1 MVIMTRDNLPTT
13 YNPEEVENKWA
24 HYWQENNL
32 YHVEIQPD
40 KKPFSMV
47 IPPPNVTGSLHMGH
61 ALNNTIQDIIIR
73 WKRMSGYNALW
84 LPGTDHG
91 GIATQNVVEK
101 NLAKEGISR
110 HDLGRNVFIE
120 KVWEWKEKYG
130 STIINQ
136 LKRLGTSPDWSR
148 ERFTMDEG
156 CSQAVRESFV
166 RLYEKGLIYRGNRII
181 NWCSRCQTAL
191 SDIEVEHLESD
202 GKLYYFKYP
211 LVDNSGHVIIATTRP
226 ETMLGDVAVAVNPQ
240 DERYGHLI
248 GKELSLPLVGRVI
261 PIVADEY
268 VDLEFGTGAVKI
280 TPAHDPNDFLLGE
293 RHNLPQINVM
303 NNDATMKDAGKYTGM
318 DRYECRK
325 ALVADLEAEGFLV
338 KIEDHKN
345 AVGHCSRCDTV
356 VEPLLSE
363 QWFVAMQP
371 LAKPAL
377 QIVKEGKIKF
387 VPERFTKTYIDW
399 LENIKD
405 WCISRQI
412 WWGHRIP
419 VWYCEECG
427 EMIVAAQDPSQCPKC
442 ASHSLVQDPDV
453 LDTWF
458 SSALWPFSTMGWPEE
473 TPELKRFY
481 PTDVLVTGYDI
492 IYFWVARMIFMGLEF
507 KEEIPFREVLINGI
521 VRDKDGKKMSKSR
534 GNTVDPLEI
543 IEQFGADTLRFTLIS
558 TSVPGND
565 MRLHQER
572 FEAIRNF
579 CNKVWNASRFT
590 LMNLEDFD
598 SESFIPEENYSLADR
613 WIISRFQQTLKEV
626 NSFMERYDFGAA
638 AKLIYEFLW
647 NEFCDWY
654 IELAKPDLYQKEN
667 QAARKRVQSVLSGV
681 LRDTLTLLH
690 PFMPYLTEEIWQALP
705 HQGMSLMMSQWP
717 KVDENKI
724 DLKAEK
730 EMELLMD
737 IIRAVRNIRSETN
750 IVPSKKI
757 ELILQADRDDLVV
770 LENGKAYLVGMAGLS
785 SLKFNSLCQTKPE
798 KAMTARVEKVE
809 LYLPL
814 AGLLDLDK
822 EKARL
827 EKELLQAQKEIER
840 VDNKLV
846 NQGFLAKAPAQVIEQ
861 EKAKRLEWIEKKA
874 KIEERI
880 KTLEE

>member
-1 MVIMTRDNLPTT
+1 MTQENLPTT
-13 YNPEEVENKWA
+13 YNPKEIEKKWS

-32 YHVEIQPD
+32 FRTEIEEGKQ
-40 KKPFSMV
+40 PFSMV

-61 ALNNTIQDIIIR
+61 ALNNTIQDILIR
-73 WKRMSGYNALW
+73 WKRMDGYNALW

-101 NLAKEGISR
+101 NLAKNGTSR
-110 HDLGRNVFIE
+110 HDLGREKFVE
-120 KVWEWKEKYG
+120 KVWDWKEQYG
-130 STIINQ
+130 STIIRQ
-136 LKRLGTSPDWSR
+136 LKTLGTSPDWSR

-156 CSQAVRESFV
+156 CSKAVREAFV
-166 RLYEKGLIYRGNRII
+166 RLYEKGLIYRGYRII

-191 SDIEVEHLESD
+191 SDIEVEHTDSE

-211 LVDNSGHVIIATTRP
+211 LADDSGHVIIATTRP
-226 ETMLGDVAVAVNPQ
+226 ETVLGDVAVAVNPA
-240 DERYGHLI
+240 DERYQHLI
-248 GKELSLPLVGRVI
+248 GQEINLPLVGRKI

-268 VDLEFGTGAVKI
+268 VDMEFGTGAVKI

-318 DRYECRK
+318 DRYECRQQ
-325 ALVADLEAEGFLV
+325 LVKDMDDLGLLV
-338 KIEDHKN
+338 KIEDHSH
-345 AVGHCSRCDTV
+345 AVGHCSRCDTT

-363 QWFVAMQP
+363 QWFVKMQP
-371 LAKPAL
+371 LAIPAMEV
-377 QIVKEGKIKF
+377 VKSGKIKF
-387 VPERFTKTYIDW
+387 VPERFSRTYLDW

-419 VWYCEECG
+419 VWYCQDCG
-427 EMIVAAQDPSQCPKC
+427 EMIVALEDPTHCSKCNSEKLLQDE
-442 ASHSLVQDPDV
+442 DV

-458 SSALWPFSTMGWPEE
+458 SSALWPFSTMGWPEKTDLLE
-473 TPELKRFY
+473 RFY

-507 KEEIPFREVLINGI
+507 MGEIPFSEVLINGI

-558 TSVPGND
+558 GSVPGND

-579 CNKVWNASRFT
+579 CNKIWNASRFA
-590 LMNLEDFD
+590 LMNLGDYD
-598 SESFIPEENYSLADR
+598 PEVPRDTNYSLADR
-613 WIISRFQQTLKEV
+613 WIISRFQRTLQEV
-626 NSFMERYDFGAA
+626 NGLMERYDFGAV
-638 AKLIYEFLW
+638 AKTLYEFMW

-654 IELAKPDLYQKEN
+654 IELAKPELYQKEN
-667 QAARKRVQSVLSGV
+667 AATRCRVQFVLSSVLS
-681 LRDTLTLLH
+681 DTLALLH

-705 HQGMSLMMSQWP
+705 HQGKSLMTSSWP
-717 KVDENKI
+717 KVNNAKI
-724 DLKAEK
+724 DLVAEK
-730 EMELLMD
+730 EMGLVMD
-737 IIRAVRNIRSETN
+737 IIRAVRNIRGEVN
-750 IVPSKKI
+750 IVPSKKV
-757 ELILQADRDDLVV
+757 ELIIQAASEDLAVI
-770 LENGKAYLVGMAGLS
+770 EDGKAYLVGMAGLS
-785 SLKFNSLCQTKPE
+785 SLKLNSLCQAKPD
-798 KAMTARVEKVE
+798 KAMTARVDKVE

-822 EKARL
+822 ERERL
-827 EKELLQAQKEIER
+827 GKELALAEKEVER
-840 VDNKLV
+840 VDKKLA
-846 NQGFLAKAPAQVIEQ
+846 NEGFTSKAPEHVIQQ
-861 EKAKRLEWIEKKA
+861 EKEKRNKWLEQKA
-874 KIEERI
+874 KIQERLAMLD
-880 KTLEE
+880 K